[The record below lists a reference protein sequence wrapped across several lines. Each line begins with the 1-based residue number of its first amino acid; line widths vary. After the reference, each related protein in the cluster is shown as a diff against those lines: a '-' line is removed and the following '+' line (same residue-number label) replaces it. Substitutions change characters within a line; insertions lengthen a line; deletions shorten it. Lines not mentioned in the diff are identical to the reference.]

1 MTPARTP
8 PGGIPPRFPHA
19 SLSRKLAAWYSLHRR
34 RLPWRE
40 TRDPYRIWVSEVML
54 QQTQVATVVP
64 YYRRFLRRFPS
75 LRALAA
81 ARVEEVL
88 SAWSGLG
95 YYRRARALHAAAR
108 EVVDRLG
115 GEIPADP
122 SLLRRLP
129 GVGGYTAGAL
139 ASIAF
144 GLPEP
149 ALDGN
154 SQRVLSRLL
163 ALGGDPRSPVNR
175 RVMEEAARRLLENGV
190 PGDINQ
196 ALMELGAR
204 ICLPVSP
211 RCDACPVGKDCRARA
226 RGLQSVLPE
235 TSRGRPTVGMEAAVA
250 IIRRGKSYLMIRRD
264 GENLMTGLWEFPG
277 GFLNPGEDA
286 RKGLARIGRERLGA
300 ALRPREKIASL
311 QQAITYR
318 RVKVGAYRATLS
330 EPLPAAPGA
339 RGAVRWVRPAD
350 LRGLPHGSATR
361 RILEKIDPDHPVKA
375 SSRAPGGRR

>member
-1 MTPARTP
+1 MKPARTRSD
-8 PGGIPPRFPHA
+8 GVPPRFPHA
-19 SLSRKLAAWYSLHRR
+19 SLSRNLAAWYSLHRR
-34 RLPWRE
+34 RLPWRG

-54 QQTQVATVVP
+54 QQTRVATVVP

-75 LRALAA
+75 LQALAGA
-81 ARVEEVL
+81 PVEEVL

-129 GVGGYTAGAL
+129 GVGSYTAGAL
-139 ASIAF
+139 SSIAF

-154 SQRVLSRLL
+154 SLRVFSRLL
-163 ALGGDPRSPVNR
+163 ALGGDPRSPANR
-175 RVMEEAARRLLENGV
+175 RVMEKAARRLLENGA

-211 RCDACPVGKDCRARA
+211 RCDACPIRKECRARV

-235 TSRGRPTVGMEAAVA
+235 TS
-250 IIRRGKSYLMIRRD
+250 
-264 GENLMTGLWEFPG
+264 MT
-277 GFLNPGEDA
+277 
-286 RKGLARIGRERLGA
+286 
-300 ALRPREKIASL
+300 
-311 QQAITYR
+311 
-318 RVKVGAYRATLS
+318 
-330 EPLPAAPGA
+330 
-339 RGAVRWVRPAD
+339 
-350 LRGLPHGSATR
+350 
-361 RILEKIDPDHPVKA
+361 
-375 SSRAPGGRR
+375 

>member
-1 MTPARTP
+1 
-8 PGGIPPRFPHA
+8 
-19 SLSRKLAAWYSLHRR
+19 
-34 RLPWRE
+34 
-40 TRDPYRIWVSEVML
+40 ML

-64 YYRRFLRRFPS
+64 YYRRFLRRFPTLRS
-75 LRALAA
+75 LAGAP
-81 ARVEEVL
+81 VEEVL

-115 GEIPADP
+115 GKIPSDP

-139 ASIAF
+139 SSIAF
-144 GLPEP
+144 GVAEP

-154 SQRVLSRLL
+154 SLRVLSRLL
-163 ALGGDPRSPVNR
+163 ALGGDPKSPVNR
-175 RVMEEAARRLLENGV
+175 RLMEDAARRLLENGV
-190 PGDINQ
+190 PGDVNQ

-211 RCDACPVGKDCRARA
+211 RCDACPVRRDCCARA

-235 TSRGRPTVGMEAAVA
+235 TSRGRPAVEMEAAVA
-250 IIRRGKSYLMIRRD
+250 VIRRGDSYLVIRRD
-264 GENLMTGLWEFPG
+264 GESLMAGLWEFPG
-277 GFLNPGEDA
+277 GFLNPGESA

-300 ALRPREKIASL
+300 ALRLREKMASFR
-311 QQAITYR
+311 QAITYR
-318 RVKVGAYRATLS
+318 RVNVDAYRATLS
-330 EPLPAAPGA
+330 EPLPAALNAG
-339 RGAVRWVRPAD
+339 GAVRWIRPAD
-350 LRGLPHGSATR
+350 LKGLPHGSATR
-361 RILEKIDPDHPVKA
+361 RILEKIDPDRPVRV

>member
-1 MTPARTP
+1 
-8 PGGIPPRFPHA
+8 
-19 SLSRKLAAWYSLHRR
+19 
-34 RLPWRE
+34 
-40 TRDPYRIWVSEVML
+40 ML
-54 QQTQVATVVP
+54 QQTRVATVVP
-64 YYRRFLRRFPS
+64 YYRRFLRRFPG

-95 YYRRARALHAAAR
+95 YYRRARSLHAAAR
-108 EVVDRLG
+108 EVVDRFR

-122 SLLRRLP
+122 SLLGGLS
-129 GVGGYTAGAL
+129 GVGRYTAGAL

-144 GLPEP
+144 GLAEP

-163 ALGGDPRSPVNR
+163 ALGGDPKSPVNR
-175 RVMEEAARRLLENGV
+175 RILEDAARRLLERGV

-204 ICLPVSP
+204 ICLPASP
-211 RCDACPVGKDCRARA
+211 RCGACPVPKDCRARA

-235 TSRGRPTVGMEAAVA
+235 TSRRRPTVGMEAAVA
-250 IIRRGKSYLMIRRD
+250 VIRRGKSYLMIRREGKD
-264 GENLMTGLWEFPG
+264 LMGGLWEFPG

-286 RKGLARIGRERLGA
+286 RKGLIRIGRERLGA
-300 ALRPREKIASL
+300 ALRPREKMASFR
-311 QQAITYR
+311 QAITYR
-318 RVKVGAYRATLS
+318 RVKVDAYRATLS
-330 EPLPAAPGA
+330 EPVPSAPRA

-350 LRGLPHGSATR
+350 LEALPHGSATR
-361 RILEKIDPDHPVKA
+361 RILKKIGSGHPVKA
-375 SSRAPGGRR
+375 PSCAPGGRR